1 VSNSSTPSSTPSSR
15 ESQEQQ
21 ELDEFDAAMTPSE
34 QLACELAL
42 SDIQLLNDLRD
53 ARVRQGLSEAQLGA
67 KLGISAE
74 SVQEFEGLQTQPTL
88 ATVRRYA
95 HALGMI
101 VRHRVS
107 PFEQ

>member
-1 VSNSSTPSSTPSSR
+1 MSSFENPADRTPTDS
-15 ESQEQQ
+15 E
-21 ELDEFDAAMTPSE
+21 ELDEFDEAMTPSE

-42 SDIQLLNDLRD
+42 ADIQLLNDLRD
-53 ARVRQGLSEAQLGA
+53 ARIRQGLSEAQLGA

-95 HALGMI
+95 HALGMS

>member
-1 VSNSSTPSSTPSSR
+1 VSSFENPADSASTHIDEP
-15 ESQEQQ
+15 
-21 ELDEFDAAMTPSE
+21 DEFDEAMTPSE

-42 SDIQLLNDLRD
+42 ADIQLLNDLRD
-53 ARVRQGLSEAQLGA
+53 ARVRQGLSEEQLEA

-74 SVQEFEGLQTQPTL
+74 SVRAFEGLQTQPTM

-95 HALGMI
+95 HALGMS